1 MSNKDESFG
10 KRAKE
15 NGDIELDPFYFNSTS
30 KTVINSEY
38 KLDKPFQKI
47 LYRINNWINARFC

>member
-47 LYRINNWINARFC
+47 L